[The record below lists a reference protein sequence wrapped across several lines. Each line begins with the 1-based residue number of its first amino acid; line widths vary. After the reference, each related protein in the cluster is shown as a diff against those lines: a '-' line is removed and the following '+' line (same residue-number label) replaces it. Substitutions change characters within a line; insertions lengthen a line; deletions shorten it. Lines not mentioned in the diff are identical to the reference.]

1 LVLTDEKRTKLM
13 SEIYLPPQSK
23 IVTNRREFLKAGML
37 LVAGAAFPVDA
48 LARIAEATVPERTL
62 SFYNTH
68 TGERLDR
75 IVFWA
80 EGRYVPGHLAEIN
93 HILRDFRT
101 DEIRQIDTKL
111 LDILYT
117 VQRRLQ
123 VNGPLHIVSGYRSKK
138 TNSGLRQASSG
149 VAKKSFHTK
158 GKAIDFRIPGREVR
172 EIRKAALRMQLGGV
186 GYYPDSDFVHL
197 DTGPFRTW

>member
-1 LVLTDEKRTKLM
+1 M
-13 SEIYLPPQSK
+13 SEIHLSKQDK
-23 IVTNRREFLKAGML
+23 IVTSRRDFLKTGML
-37 LVAGAAFPVDA
+37 VVAGAAFPVDA
-48 LARIAEATVPERTL
+48 LARIAGTTTPERAL

-68 TGERLDR
+68 TGEQLDR
-75 IVFWA
+75 IVYWA
-80 EGRYVPGHLAEIN
+80 DGRYVSEHLKEIN

-101 DEIRQIDTKL
+101 DEIKQIDPKL
-111 LDILYT
+111 LDILYN

-123 VNGPLHIVSGYRSKK
+123 VAEPLHIVSGYRSKA
-138 TNSGLRQASSG
+138 TNADLRHASSG

-158 GKAIDFRIPGREVR
+158 GKAIDFRIPGWNVR
-172 EIRKAALRMQLGGV
+172 DIRKAAMRMKLGGV

>member
-1 LVLTDEKRTKLM
+1 MPEIHLSEQADHILSRRAVLKT
-13 SEIYLPPQSK
+13 
-23 IVTNRREFLKAGML
+23 GML
-37 LVAGAAFPVDA
+37 IVAGAAFPLDA
-48 LARIAEATVPERTL
+48 LARIADATAPERAL

-68 TGERLDR
+68 TGEQLDR

-80 EGRYVPGHLAEIN
+80 DGRYIPEHLKEIN

-101 DEIRQIDTKL
+101 GEIKQIDAKL

-123 VNGPLHIVSGYRSKK
+123 VKEPLHIVSGYRSKV
-138 TNSGLRQASSG
+138 TNSDLRLASSG

-172 EIRKAALRMQLGGV
+172 DIRKVALKMRLGGV

>member
-1 LVLTDEKRTKLM
+1 M
-13 SEIYLPPQSK
+13 SEIHLPGQSHT
-23 IVTNRREFLKAGML
+23 ISSRRAFLKAGMFMI
-37 LVAGAAFPVDA
+37 AGAAFPVDA
-48 LARIAEATVPERTL
+48 LARIAAATTPERAL

-68 TGERLDR
+68 TGEHLDR

-80 EGRYVPGHLAEIN
+80 DGRYIPEHLTEIN

-101 DEIRQIDTKL
+101 DEIKPIDAKL

-117 VQRRLQ
+117 VQRRLR
-123 VNGPLHIVSGYRSKK
+123 VKEPLHIVSGYRSKA
-138 TNSGLRQASSG
+138 TNADLRQASSG

-158 GKAIDFRIPGREVR
+158 GKAIDFRIPGREVGD
-172 EIRKAALRMQLGGV
+172 IRKVALRMQLGGV

-197 DTGPFRTW
+197 DTGPFRAW

>member
-1 LVLTDEKRTKLM
+1 M
-13 SEIYLPPQSK
+13 SELHLSEQGK
-23 IVTNRREFLKAGML
+23 IVSSRRAFLKTGML
-37 LVAGAAFPVDA
+37 VIAGAAFPVDA
-48 LARIAEATVPERTL
+48 LARIANANAPERVL

-68 TGERLDR
+68 TGEHLDR

-80 EGRYVPGHLAEIN
+80 DGRYIPEHLKEIN

-101 DEIRQIDTKL
+101 DEIKQIDTNL
-111 LDILYT
+111 LNILYA

-123 VNGPLHIVSGYRSKK
+123 VAAPLHIVSGYRSKA
-138 TNSGLRQASSG
+138 TNSNLRRFSSG

-158 GKAIDFRIPGREVR
+158 GQAIDLRIPGRDAR
-172 EIRKAALRMQLGGV
+172 DIRKVALRMQMGGV